1 MSKLDELIAN
11 LCPDGVEYQKLED
24 IASIDRGVRVVRS
37 QLSTEDGYPVFQN
50 SLTPL
55 GFYDKYNCPENVPFV
70 ISAGAAGDV
79 GYSTSP
85 FWAAD
90 DCLYILGNE
99 AVDNRYIYHALLWK
113 QSLIYSRVRKASI
126 PRLSR
131 TVIEGLRIPIPPL
144 EVQREIVRVLD
155 NFTFLSAELSAELSA
170 RRKQYEY
177 YLERLMSTNDYDVEW
192 MTIDECTEKTSNIK
206 WKTTTGQYRYID
218 LSSVDRETCTI
229 GETTVVDST
238 NAPSRAQQIIHEDDV
253 LFGTTRPLL
262 KRFCIVPV
270 EYDGQIA
277 STGYC
282 VLRPKKNCC

>member
-1 MSKLDELIAN
+1 
-11 LCPDGVEYQKLED
+11 
-24 IASIDRGVRVVRS
+24 
-37 QLSTEDGYPVFQN
+37 
-50 SLTPL
+50 
-55 GFYDKYNCPENVPFV
+55 
-70 ISAGAAGDV
+70 
-79 GYSTSP
+79 
-85 FWAAD
+85 
-90 DCLYILGNE
+90 
-99 AVDNRYIYHALLWK
+99 
-113 QSLIYSRVRKASI
+113 
-126 PRLSR
+126 
-131 TVIEGLRIPIPPL
+131 
-144 EVQREIVRVLD
+144 
-155 NFTFLSAELSAELSA
+155 
-170 RRKQYEY
+170 
-177 YLERLMSTNDYDVEW
+177 MSTNDYDVEW

-282 VLRPKKNCC
+282 VLRPKKTVVRPKWIYYSIACHAFYNYLKPLQVDGSYPSVTNSSVKGYQIAVPPLEKQDEIISVLNRFDDLSTSISSGIPAEIEARQKQYEYYRDKLLTFKEKA